1 MNPNMTIY
9 RRLNPRLLVQVG
21 VGLGLLHWVNMSN
34 ISLTLTRKYLNQWVF
49 CLPQFLLIVLLLESY
64 FMDPN
69 SASLC
74 VVKWLGLCA
83 SLQSIFTLLVMAIP
97 NYIKVFATGWVYERT
112 VSQLKWEYLIHM
124 NTWVILISTNV
135 DGNIFPLLLLWNTYM
150 IHAIVICWKVMGSFL
165 QCLSLIKLSQVFRFT
180 HWISPRLKQGWN
192 DMKWQILEIK
202 CYMLDP
208 LVLF

>member
-83 SLQSIFTLLVMAIP
+83 SLQSIFALLVMAIP

-135 DGNIFPLLLLWNTYM
+135 DGNIFPLLLLWNT
-150 IHAIVICWKVMGSFL
+150 
-165 QCLSLIKLSQVFRFT
+165 
-180 HWISPRLKQGWN
+180 
-192 DMKWQILEIK
+192 
-202 CYMLDP
+202 
-208 LVLF
+208 